1 MAFTR
6 KFLSAMGIEADKV
19 DEIINAHIEVVDG
32 LKEERDNFKKD
43 AEKLADVQKQLNK
56 ANEKL
61 AKNGEGETV
70 SKEDYDKLKGGSAIK
85 KTIDFLSKHIAKAS
99 AEAGIDTLQEGVD
112 ITAKNTRTEKEN
124 AFRELLKSVGVSEK
138 RFNAIS
144 KVSDIDGLELD
155 KDGKIKNAEKHT
167 ETIKSEW
174 ADFIETTTTR
184 GADTANPPDNNG
196 KGVKTKEEIYKMEN
210 GRYVLSASER
220 QAELAKLYQSEK
232 GD

>member
-43 AEKLADVQKQLNK
+43 AEKLADVEKELNK
-56 ANEKL
+56 AKEKI
-61 AKNGEGETV
+61 AKNGDGETV
-70 SKEDYDKLKGGSAIK
+70 AKEDYDKLKK
-85 KTIDFLSKHIAKAS
+85 EYDDYKA
-99 AEAGIDTLQEGVD
+99 D

-138 RFNAIS
+138 RFNAII

-155 KDGKIKNAEKHT
+155 KDGKIKDADERTNN
-167 ETIKSEW
+167 IKTEW
-174 ADFIETTTTR
+174 ADFIETTTTK
-184 GADTANPPDNNG
+184 GAKTANPPANNG
-196 KGVKTKEEIYKMEN
+196 KGTGKTKEEILAIKDGAVRRQEMLNNPHLFGLEN
-210 GRYVLSASER
+210 
-220 QAELAKLYQSEK
+220 K
-232 GD
+232 

>member
-6 KFLSAMGIEADKV
+6 RFLSALGIEAEKI

-43 AEKLADVQKQLNK
+43 AEKLADVEKELTK
-56 ANEKL
+56 AKEKI
-61 AKNGEGETV
+61 AKNGDGETV
-70 SKEDYDKLKGGSAIK
+70 AKEDYDKLKK
-85 KTIDFLSKHIAKAS
+85 EYEDYKA
-99 AEAGIDTLQEGVD
+99 D

-138 RFNAIS
+138 RFNAII

-155 KDGKIKNAEKHT
+155 KDGKIKNAENHT

-174 ADFIETTTTR
+174 SDFIETTTTR
-184 GADTANPPDNNG
+184 GANTANPPANSG

>member
-6 KFLSAMGIEADKV
+6 KFLSAMGIEAEKV

-43 AEKLADVQKQLNK
+43 AEKLADVEKKLAK
-56 ANEKL
+56 AEEKL

-70 SKEDYDKLKGGSAIK
+70 SKEDYDKLKK
-85 KTIDFLSKHIAKAS
+85 EYDDYKA
-99 AEAGIDTLQEGVD
+99 D

-138 RFNAIS
+138 RLNAII

-155 KDGKIKNAEKHT
+155 KDGKIKDAEKHT
-167 ETIKSEW
+167 ETVKSEW
-174 ADFIETTTTR
+174 ADFIETTTTK
-184 GADTANPPDNNG
+184 GAKTANPPANNG
-196 KGVKTKEEIYKMEN
+196 KGTGKTKEEILAIKDGAIRRQEMLNNPHLFGLEN
-210 GRYVLSASER
+210 
-220 QAELAKLYQSEK
+220 K
-232 GD
+232 

>member
-43 AEKLADVQKQLNK
+43 ADKLADVEK
-56 ANEKL
+56 KL
-61 AKNGEGETV
+61 AKAEEKIAKNGDGETV
-70 SKEDYDKLKGGSAIK
+70 SKEDYDKLKK
-85 KTIDFLSKHIAKAS
+85 EYDDYKA
-99 AEAGIDTLQEGVD
+99 D
-112 ITAKNTRTEKEN
+112 ITAKTTRTEKEN
-124 AFRELLKSVGVSEK
+124 AFRDLLKSVGVSEK
-138 RFNAIS
+138 RLNAII

-155 KDGKIKNAEKHT
+155 KDGKIKNADKHT

-174 ADFIETTTTR
+174 AEFIETTTTR
-184 GADTANPPDNNG
+184 GANTANPPANSG
-196 KGVKTKEEIYKMEN
+196 KGVETKEEIYKMEN
-210 GRYVLSASER
+210 GRYVYSANER
-220 QAELAKLYQSEK
+220 QEKLAKLYQSEK

>member
-6 KFLSAMGIEADKV
+6 RFLSALGIEAEKI
-19 DEIINAHIEVVDG
+19 DEIINAHVEVVDG

-43 AEKLADVQKQLNK
+43 AEKLADVEKELTK
-56 ANEKL
+56 AKEKL

-70 SKEDYDKLKGGSAIK
+70 SKEDYDKLKK
-85 KTIDFLSKHIAKAS
+85 EYDDYKA
-99 AEAGIDTLQEGVD
+99 D

-138 RFNAIS
+138 RLNAII

-155 KDGKIKNAEKHT
+155 KDGKIKDADKHT
-167 ETIKSEW
+167 ENVKSEW
-174 ADFIETTTTR
+174 ADFIETTTTK
-184 GADTANPPDNNG
+184 GANTANPPANNG
-196 KGVKTKEEIYKMEN
+196 KGTKTKEEIYKMEN

>member
-6 KFLSAMGIEADKV
+6 KFLSAMGIEAEKV

-32 LKEERDNFKKD
+32 LKEERDNYKKD
-43 AEKLADVQKQLNK
+43 AEKLPDIQKQLDK

-70 SKEDYDKLKGGSAIK
+70 SKEDYDKLKK
-85 KTIDFLSKHIAKAS
+85 EYDDYKA
-99 AEAGIDTLQEGVD
+99 D

-138 RFNAIS
+138 RFNAII

-155 KDGKIKNAEKHT
+155 KDGKIKDAEKHT
-167 ETIKSEW
+167 ESVKSEW
-174 ADFIETTTTR
+174 ADFIETTTTK
-184 GADTANPPDNNG
+184 GAKTANPPANNG
-196 KGVKTKEEIYKMEN
+196 KGTGKTKEEIMAIKDP
-210 GRYVLSASER
+210 ATR
-220 QAELAKLYQSEK
+220 QAEIAKNPEAFGLK
-232 GD
+232 FD

>member
-43 AEKLADVQKQLNK
+43 AEKLPGIQKQLDK

-70 SKEDYDKLKGGSAIK
+70 AKEDYDKLKK
-85 KTIDFLSKHIAKAS
+85 EYDDYKA
-99 AEAGIDTLQEGVD
+99 D

-138 RFNAIS
+138 RFNAII
-144 KVSDIDGLELD
+144 KVSDIDSLELD
-155 KDGKIKNAEKHT
+155 KDGKIKDADKHT
-167 ETIKSEW
+167 ESVKSEW
-174 ADFIETTTTR
+174 ADFIETTTTK
-184 GADTANPPDNNG
+184 GANTANPPANSG
-196 KGVKTKEEIYKMEN
+196 KGTGKTKEEILAIKDGAVRRQEMLNNPHLFGLEN
-210 GRYVLSASER
+210 
-220 QAELAKLYQSEK
+220 K
-232 GD
+232 